1 MVCVPFYI
9 SAAANVHE
17 NRQLFVEVFA
27 ASSESEQTGCHV
39 RVRGL
44 VPRVI
49 IVPVPGIKQQCPYTA
64 LLLSYMNPAI

>member
-1 MVCVPFYI
+1 MLAPPREH
-9 SAAANVHE
+9 SGSSPGG
-17 NRQLFVEVFA
+17 VFA

-44 VPRVI
+44 APRVI
-49 IVPVPGIKQQCPYTA
+49 VVPVPGLKPQCPYTA